1 MKIVKKASHSLAV
14 IIRCWCIS
22 FMKARIFLRP
32 PARRVNHFRDE
43 ILEACGGNTMMGLST
58 LGFALE
64 ACGGNTMMG
73 LSTLGF
79 AFRRGLAL
87 RHYRTN
93 AGNAGRYEITGVPQA
108 ATLQC

>member
-58 LGFALE
+58 LGFA
-64 ACGGNTMMG
+64 
-73 LSTLGF
+73 
-79 AFRRGLAL
+79 FRRGLAL

-93 AGNAGRYEITGVPQA
+93 AGNAGRYVA
-108 ATLQC
+108 

>member
-1 MKIVKKASHSLAV
+1 
-14 IIRCWCIS
+14 
-22 FMKARIFLRP
+22 
-32 PARRVNHFRDE
+32 
-43 ILEACGGNTMMGLST
+43 MMGLST